1 MFEETEQQNPAV
13 LAGYLQ
19 KNKGE
24 GKKKKHSVFGSA
36 YLGIT
41 ILC

>member
-24 GKKKKHSVFGSA
+24 GKKKNTVCLEVH
-36 YLGIT
+36 
-41 ILC
+41 ILA

>member
-24 GKKKKHSVFGSA
+24 GKKKNSVFGSA

>member
-1 MFEETEQQNPAV
+1 MFKETEQQNPAV

-24 GKKKKHSVFGSA
+24 GKKNTVCLEVH
-36 YLGIT
+36 
-41 ILC
+41 ILA

>member
-1 MFEETEQQNPAV
+1 MFKETEQQNPAV

-24 GKKKKHSVFGSA
+24 GKKKNTVCLEVH
-36 YLGIT
+36 
-41 ILC
+41 ILA